1 MGIASLVLGIV
12 SLILGFVPFV
22 WMIAFIPA
30 LVGLILGIIS
40 LVKKKRKAQ
49 SIVGIVLSA
58 ITLVLVILAFVNLF
72 RTVGDLGEILKDY
85 SSSTE
90 ENILDDS
97 FLNTE
102 EDNTDKLKENI
113 TAEALGITSSGDFAF
128 KITNNND
135 KPVYLDY
142 VNVIFKDANG
152 NFALKENGFVSYFSI
167 PANSEVVNYVWGY
180 SQDYSQYPIYE
191 FDFQL
196 SESWSSEDML
206 CENFEV
212 TSNNT
217 GSQIAVEV
225 KNNNNVATRSMNVVV
240 AYYQGDKIVGVE
252 SGDAYEETAAGGTA
266 YVNVDYPTNSRYQ
279 DVTFDK
285 YEVYLLGADE
295 VF

>member
-12 SLILGFVPFV
+12 SLVLGFVPFV

-30 LVGLILGIIS
+30 LVGLILGIVS

-58 ITLVLVILAFVNLF
+58 ITLVLVILTFVNLF
-72 RTVGDLGEILKDY
+72 RTIGDLGEAFKDSF
-85 SSSTE
+85 SSSE

-102 EDNTDKLKENI
+102 VDNTDKLKENI
-113 TAEALGITSSGDFAF
+113 TAEALGITASGDFAF

-135 KPVYLDY
+135 EPVYIDSA
-142 VNVIFKDANG
+142 NVIFKDANG
-152 NFALKENGFVSYFSI
+152 NFALKESGFVSYFSI

-180 SQDYSQYPIYE
+180 SQDYSQYPNYE

-240 AYYQGDKIVGVE
+240 AYYQGDNIVGCE
-252 SGDAYEETAAGGTA
+252 EGDAYEEVAAGGTA
-266 YVNVDYPTNSRYQ
+266 YVNVDYPTDSRYR
-279 DVTFDK
+279 DVAFDR
-285 YEVYLLGADE
+285 YEVYFLGANE
-295 VF
+295 AF

>member
-12 SLILGFVPFV
+12 SLVLGFVPFV

-30 LVGLILGIIS
+30 LVGLILGIVS

-102 EDNTDKLKENI
+102 VDNTDQLKENI
-113 TAEALGITSSGDFAF
+113 TAEALGITASGDFAF

-135 KPVYLDY
+135 EPVYLDSAD
-142 VNVIFKDANG
+142 VIFKDANG
-152 NFALKENGFVSYFSI
+152 NFALKEEGDVSYFSI

-180 SQDYSQYPIYE
+180 GQDYSQYPNYE

-196 SESWSSEDML
+196 SDSWTSEDML
-206 CENFEV
+206 CENFKV

-225 KNNNNVATRSMNVVV
+225 KNNNNVATSSMNIVV
-240 AYYQGDKIVGVE
+240 AYYQGDKIVGCE
-252 SGDAYEETAAGGTA
+252 EGDAYEEVAAGGTA
-266 YVNVDYPTNSRYQ
+266 YVNVDYPTDSRYQ
-279 DVTFDK
+279 DVAFDR
-285 YEVYLLGADE
+285 YEVYFLGADE
-295 VF
+295 AF

>member
-12 SLILGFVPFV
+12 SLVLGFVPFV

-30 LVGLILGIIS
+30 LVGLILGIVS

-102 EDNTDKLKENI
+102 LDNTDQLKENI
-113 TAEALGITSSGDFAF
+113 TAEALGITASGEFAF

-135 KPVYLDY
+135 EPVYLDSAD
-142 VNVIFKDANG
+142 VIFKDANG
-152 NFALKENGFVSYFSI
+152 NFALKEGSYVSYFSI
-167 PANSEVVNYVWGY
+167 PANSEVVNYVRGY
-180 SQDYSQYPIYE
+180 NQDYSQYPNYE

-196 SESWSSEDML
+196 SDSWSSEYML

-212 TSNNT
+212 IGNNT

-225 KNNNNVATRSMNVVV
+225 KNNNNVATSSMNIVV
-240 AYYQGDKIVGVE
+240 AYYQGDKIVGCE
-252 SGDAYEETAAGGTA
+252 KGDAYEEIAAGGTA
-266 YVNVDYPTNSRYQ
+266 YINVDYPTDSRYQ
-279 DVTFDK
+279 DVAFDRYK
-285 YEVYLLGADE
+285 VYFLGAKE
-295 VF
+295 AF